1 MKLERVLSGIFAFLS
16 VVAATS
22 ASGADLKDWK
32 VSASANFET
41 GNYGSSNRTETW
53 YLPVTVKKN
62 VSSDA
67 FFSVTMP
74 YVSQTGD
81 SSVSTV
87 DGSPFK
93 IKQSTG
99 VVATNSGLGDLVL
112 RGGYN
117 LITENKNA
125 PFDLALTGKLK
136 VPTADDSKGLGT
148 GEFDAGAGLEFAK
161 ILPSGFTG
169 YLDLYYT
176 SIGDPSGL
184 DLDDR
189 VFFDIG
195 FSRSLDPMWTV
206 SAFYE
211 ESNTLVKNATNIR
224 DLMVNF
230 EYKADERTRVF
241 FGGTLGFTE
250 TSPDYG
256 VTVGASFL
264 L

>member
-1 MKLERVLSGIFAFLS
+1 MKRERVLIGVVAFLC
-16 VVAATS
+16 VASAAS

-41 GNYGSSNRTETW
+41 GNYGSSNRTDTW
-53 YLPVTVKKN
+53 YLPVTVKK
-62 VSSDA
+62 DLPDGA
-67 FFSVTMP
+67 FFSVTIP

-81 SSVSTV
+81 ASVSNIG
-87 DGSPFK
+87 GSPFK
-93 IKQSTG
+93 IKPSTG
-99 VVATNSGLGDLVL
+99 AVATSSGLGDVIL
-112 RGGYN
+112 RGGYT
-117 LITENKNA
+117 LITENKNV
-125 PFDLALTGKLK
+125 PFDLTLNAKIK

-161 ILPSGFTG
+161 SLPSGFTG

-189 VFFDIG
+189 FFFDIG
-195 FSRSLDPMWTV
+195 FSRKLDPMWTV

-211 ESNTLVKNATNIR
+211 ESNTLVKDATNIR

-241 FGGTLGFTE
+241 LGGTLGLTE
-250 TSPDYG
+250 TSPDFGLTAG
-256 VTVGASFL
+256 VSFFL
-264 L
+264 

>member
-1 MKLERVLSGIFAFLS
+1 MKRKRVLSGVFAFLC
-16 VVAATS
+16 VASAAA

-32 VSASANFET
+32 VSASANYET

-62 VSSDA
+62 LPNGA
-67 FFSVTMP
+67 FFSVTIP

-81 SSVSTV
+81 ASMSNVG
-87 DGSPFK
+87 GSPFK
-93 IKQSTG
+93 IKPSTG
-99 VVATNSGLGDLVL
+99 AVATSSGLGDIIL
-112 RGGYN
+112 RGGYS
-117 LITENKNA
+117 LVTENKNV
-125 PFDLALTGKLK
+125 PFDLTLNAKVK

-161 ILPSGFTG
+161 SLPSGFTG

-176 SIGDPSGL
+176 SIGDPTGL

-195 FSRSLDPMWTV
+195 FSRSLDPRFTV

-211 ESNTLVKNATNIR
+211 ESNTLVKNSTNIR
-224 DLMVNF
+224 DVTVNF

-241 FGGTLGFTE
+241 FGGTLGLTE

-256 VTVGASFL
+256 VIAGASFL

>member
-1 MKLERVLSGIFAFLS
+1 MKLERALSGIFVFLS
-16 VVAATS
+16 VVTAAS

-41 GNYGSSNRTETW
+41 GNYGSSTRTETW

-62 VSSDA
+62 VSNDA
-67 FFSVTMP
+67 FFSVTVP

-81 SSVSTV
+81 TSVSTV

-99 VVATNSGLGDLVL
+99 AVTANSGLGDLVL
-112 RGGYN
+112 RGGYGF
-117 LITENKNA
+117 LTGNKKV
-125 PFDLALTGKLK
+125 PFDLTLTGKIK
-136 VPTADDSKGLGT
+136 VPTADESKGLGT

-161 ILPSGFTG
+161 SLPSGFTG

-176 SIGDPSGL
+176 AVGDPSGL

-195 FSRSLDPMWTV
+195 FSRSLDRMWTV

-241 FGGTLGFTE
+241 FGGTMGLTE

-256 VTVGASFL
+256 VTAGASFL